1 MRATELRAL
10 TGELARQHMHP
21 TPEPAVV
28 DGVDLDPEPRH
39 RIAVMSPDSTQPHAA
54 RPHSGSPAIPPTRYQ
69 GKDTPIPRS

>member
-39 RIAVMSPDSTQPHAA
+39 RIAVMSPDSTQPLDALGPIA
-54 RPHSGSPAIPPTRYQ
+54 PTEMPDP
-69 GKDTPIPRS
+69 DT